1 MLHFREAGEGSP
13 AILLLH
19 AFPLNWRMWEPQI
32 DHLRDRARVI
42 APDFPGFGLSG
53 PPQGM
58 TSLEDYARKVVAVL
72 DRQGV
77 DEVLVAGLSMGGYV
91 AFRLIDLLGRRL
103 VGLLLADTR
112 ATADD
117 EPTVTA
123 RHELAAE
130 VEVQGVEVAASEF
143 LPKLIGSTTLRTRPA
158 LVDSI
163 RSIIMQNNPA
173 GVAGGLRAL
182 AARSDSTPLLAR
194 IACPAIC
201 VAGEEDSI
209 TPPEV
214 AADMAA
220 RIPGAEVEILAG
232 AGHLSNLEAPQ
243 AFNEVLKALLQ
254 KVAGQ

>member
-32 DHLRDRARVI
+32 DQLHDRARVI

-77 DEVLVAGLSMGGYV
+77 DEVIVAGLSMGGYV
-91 AFRLIDLLGRRL
+91 AFPLIHLLGRRL
-103 VGLLLADTR
+103 AGLLLADTR

-117 EPTVTA
+117 EATAAA
-123 RHELAAE
+123 RHELATE
-130 VEVQGVEVAASEF
+130 VEAQGVEVAANEF
-143 LPKLIGSTTLRTRPA
+143 LPKLIGRTVLRTRPA
-158 LVDSI
+158 VVDSI

-194 IACPAIC
+194 VTCPTVC
-201 VAGEEDSI
+201 VVGEEDSI

-214 AADMAA
+214 VAEMAA
-220 RIPGAEVEILAG
+220 QIGGAKVEVLAE
-232 AGHLSNLEAPQ
+232 AGHLSNIEAPE
-243 AFNEVLKALLQ
+243 AFTEVLRALLET
-254 KVAGQ
+254 VAAR